1 MTPAMTQLGILIA
14 LLCALATNVG
24 FLCKHRGAI
33 AAPAVELR
41 RPLHSAAALFRS
53 RWFAIG
59 FAIAALAW
67 ALHVTALAIAPLSL
81 VQTVVSGGLVML
93 AYPAERWFGLHV
105 GRRERAGLLL
115 SAAGLVLLAITSDGF
130 SQGPSANY
138 SVTAMVAFEA
148 GVVGIGAL
156 LLVSGSIGSARGS
169 TGIFLGVATG
179 LLLGVSDVSI
189 KALTG
194 TVPQNMLALLS
205 PWTAV
210 ALIAAVVAF
219 FSLARGLQTGSAIP
233 VITLTSVAAN
243 CSAVLGGV
251 LVFGDPVGGDPLSVV
266 ARATA
271 FAAVIGAAAL
281 MPAPLRAAGA
291 RA

>member
-1 MTPAMTQLGILIA
+1 MTQVGIFLA

-24 FLCKHRGAI
+24 FLCKHRGAV

-41 RPLHSAAALFRS
+41 HPLRSARALFHS

-59 FAIAALAW
+59 FGVATLGW
-67 ALHVTALAIAPLSL
+67 ALHVASLAVAPLSL
-81 VQTVVSGGLVML
+81 VQTVISGGLVLL

-115 SAAGLVLLAITSDGF
+115 SAAGLVLLAISSAGV
-130 SQGPSANY
+130 SQDPSASY
-138 SVTAMVAFEA
+138 STAAMIAFEA
-148 GVVGIGAL
+148 AFVGIGAL
-156 LLVSGSIGSARGS
+156 LLVSGSLGSSRGS
-169 TGIFLGVATG
+169 TGVILGAATG

-194 TVPQNMLALLS
+194 TVPGNLWALLS

-210 ALIAAVVAF
+210 AVIAAVVAF
-219 FSLARGLQTGSAIP
+219 FSLARGLQTGAAIP

-243 CSAVLGGV
+243 CSTVLGGV
-251 LVFGDPVGGDPLSVV
+251 LVFGDPVGGDPLSVI
-266 ARATA
+266 ARAAA
-271 FAAVIGAAAL
+271 FAAVIAAAAL

>member
-1 MTPAMTQLGILIA
+1 MTQVGILLA

-24 FLCKHRGAI
+24 FLCKHRGAV
-33 AAPAVELR
+33 AAPAVEPRHPLR
-41 RPLHSAAALFRS
+41 SAAALFRS

-59 FAIAALAW
+59 FGIAALGW
-67 ALHVTALAIAPLSL
+67 ALHVASLAVAPLSL
-81 VQTVVSGGLVML
+81 VQTVISGGLVML

-115 SAAGLVLLAITSDGF
+115 SAAGLVLLAITSSGVA
-130 SQGPSANY
+130 QGTSAHY
-138 SVTAMVAFEA
+138 SVEAMIGFEA
-148 GVVGIGAL
+148 AVVGIGAL

-169 TGIFLGVATG
+169 TGVLLGAATG

-194 TVPQNMLALLS
+194 TVPGNLMALIS

-210 ALIAAVVAF
+210 AVIAAVVAF
-219 FSLARGLQTGSAIP
+219 FSLARGLQTGAAIP

-251 LVFGDPVGGDPLSVV
+251 LVFGDPVGGDPLSVI